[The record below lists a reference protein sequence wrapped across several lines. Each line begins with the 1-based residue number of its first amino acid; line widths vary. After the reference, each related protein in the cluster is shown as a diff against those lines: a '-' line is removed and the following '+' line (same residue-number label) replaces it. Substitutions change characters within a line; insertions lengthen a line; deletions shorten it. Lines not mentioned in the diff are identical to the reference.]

1 MKISISALSIAYGL
15 TPEALRYYE
24 EKGLLSPVRASSS
37 GFRRFSLEDV
47 HRLGIIRSMQRQGF
61 SLEEVRRIM
70 TGCTQDELI
79 SLMDEKRAQMRE
91 QIILSRAI
99 YDRLSA
105 ATDLL
110 RDARD
115 QTMQPRLCA
124 GGAAYLLAFDS
135 ASKMWENV
143 PGMPLLKTLI
153 DALPL
158 TSYSTIAPLAR
169 LQGQEASVRWGI
181 CAPLEYLTAIRADF
195 SKMTM
200 SAGPRSVRVRFELSP
215 PQHSSALPA
224 LAEAQGFIRDHA
236 LTPVS
241 AGYTRQYAWFVEPDG
256 RKRQF
261 EEWII
266 PVM

>member
-24 EKGLLSPVRASSS
+24 EKGLLSPDRASSS

-47 HRLGIIRSMQRQGF
+47 HRLGIIKSMQRQGF
-61 SLEEVRRIM
+61 SLEEVRRVM
-70 TGCTQDELI
+70 SCCTQDELI
-79 SLMDEKRAQMRE
+79 ALMDEKRALMRE
-91 QIILSRAI
+91 QITLSRAI

-115 QTMQPRLCA
+115 TAMQPRLCD
-124 GGAAYLLAFDS
+124 GGAAYLISFDS
-135 ASKMWENV
+135 AGALWKNV
-143 PGMPLLKTLI
+143 PEMPLIKALI

-158 TSYSTIAPLAR
+158 TSYSTIAPLSR
-169 LQGQEASVRWGI
+169 LRGEEAPLRSGI
-181 CAPLEYLTAIRADF
+181 CAPLEYLSAIRADL
-195 SKMTM
+195 SPMAM

-215 PQHSSALPA
+215 PHQSSALPA
-224 LAEAQGFIRDHA
+224 LEAAAAFLREHA

-241 AGYTRQYAWFVEPDG
+241 DGYTRQYAWFVEPDG
-256 RKRQF
+256 HKRQF
-261 EEWII
+261 EEWIL

>member
-24 EKGLLSPVRASSS
+24 EKGLLSPVRAASS
-37 GFRRFSLEDV
+37 GFRSFTLEDV
-47 HRLGIIRSMQRQGF
+47 HRLGIIKSMQRQGF
-61 SLEEVRRIM
+61 SLEEVRHIM

-79 SLMDEKRAQMRE
+79 ALMDEKRAQMRE
-91 QIILSRAI
+91 QIALSRAI

-110 RDARD
+110 RDARG
-115 QTMQPRLCA
+115 QTMQPRLCS
-124 GGAAYLLAFDS
+124 GGAAYLLGFDS
-135 ASKMWENV
+135 ASKMWETV
-143 PGMPLLKTLI
+143 PKTPLLKALL

-169 LQGQEASVRWGI
+169 LQGQEAALRSGI

-195 SKMTM
+195 SQMAM
-200 SAGPRSVRVRFELSP
+200 SAGPRSVRVSFELSP
-215 PQHSSALPA
+215 PHRSTALPA
-224 LAEAQGFIRDHA
+224 LAAAQSFMRERS

-241 AGYTRQYAWFVEPDG
+241 DGYTRQYAWFLGADG
-256 RKRQF
+256 RKHQF